1 MQEANVL
8 VEKLKY
14 TIPNT
19 LLYKEAIRTPQ
30 AEQWKKAVLEE
41 FNSINK
47 KEVYTLVDKSKI
59 PKSAL
64 VVGSR
69 WVFNVKLDPMTRDE
83 IFKGR
88 IVAKGFTQKKGVN
101 YLETYSP
108 VAKFDSLRLVL
119 CLFAMMK

>member
-1 MQEANVL
+1 M
-8 VEKLKY
+8 
-14 TIPNT
+14 
-19 LLYKEAIRTPQ
+19 
-30 AEQWKKAVLEE
+30 
-41 FNSINK
+41 
-47 KEVYTLVDKSKI
+47 
-59 PKSAL
+59 
-64 VVGSR
+64 GSR

-119 CLFAMMK
+119 CLFAMMKWDILQLDD